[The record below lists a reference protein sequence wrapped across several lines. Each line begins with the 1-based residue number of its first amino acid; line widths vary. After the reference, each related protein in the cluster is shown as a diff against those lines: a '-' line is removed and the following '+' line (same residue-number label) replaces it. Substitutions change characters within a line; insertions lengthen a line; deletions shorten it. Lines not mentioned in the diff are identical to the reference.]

1 MESAS
6 QRMANWHKQVE
17 ILTVLHGEVDE
28 PVWDDS
34 PMVSEEWFAAIVEDV
49 RVDDLLE
56 DDLGSNGPEHV
67 ILVELQPVL
76 LFEARDFH
84 DIGFVVFQW
93 LRSDFRLVRFVN
105 RVDRQMVYLIVCVVG
120 LNDDLGWEGE

>member
-1 MESAS
+1 M
-6 QRMANWHKQVE
+6 
-17 ILTVLHGEVDE
+17 
-28 PVWDDS
+28 
-34 PMVSEEWFAAIVEDV
+34 
-49 RVDDLLE
+49 LE
-56 DDLGSNGPEHV
+56 DELGSDGPEHV

-76 LFEARDFH
+76 LLEAWDLH

-120 LNDDLGWEGE
+120 LNDDLG

>member
-1 MESAS
+1 MESTS
-6 QRMANWHKQVE
+6 QRVPNWHKQVA

-28 PVWDDS
+28 PVGDDS
-34 PMVSEEWFAAIVEDV
+34 PVVGEEWFAAIVEEV

-56 DDLGSNGPEHV
+56 DELGSDGPEHV

-76 LFEARDFH
+76 LLEAWDLH